1 MPKGGT
7 ANQQVKALNV
17 QPGQHVVGAKRF
29 KFQNF
34 QELVTRSS
42 VTRYVFALHTVFC
55 C

>member
-7 ANQQVKALNV
+7 SNQQVKALNV
-17 QPGQHVVGAKRF
+17 RPGQHVVGAKRF

-42 VTRYVFALHTVFC
+42 VTRCVFALHTVFC